1 MITFF
6 PIYIF
11 VSIFSPSGSP
21 AELAGLRTGDRVIEV
36 DGTNI
41 ERETHTQVVARIKA
55 GGGSTSLLVV
65 DRELDAYCRRNGIT
79 IKESM
84 AERGEQES
92 PRLNGDHLEVQ
103 GEVHIMNGDA
113 KDMMGDHD
121 VIEVNVE
128 AQEESAPDR
137 QTEIEEEHQYSEIQ
151 RREEEEEVV
160 EEQSAEVEDEE
171 RREVED
177 EVVQAEEVNV
187 EESIPVPP
195 MDRDEEPEVNIP
207 EPEPEPIL
215 EAATVPDV
223 ESAPPI
229 DDETDTP
236 AFIEEPERQP
246 TPEPVREPSPE
257 PVREPTP
264 EPVREPTPEPVREPT
279 PEPVREPTPEP
290 VREPTPEPVREPTPE
305 PEPKPSHQ
313 PTRVQGSTQ
322 DATLAA
328 VQSESMPP
336 ARPAAPP
343 TTRQASL
350 NIDSNKSGL
359 ELSTMEKARILAAG
373 RKKKKQASAK
383 NWEDKFAAF
392 NNL

>member
-1 MITFF
+1 MGPT
-6 PIYIF
+6 
-11 VSIFSPSGSP
+11 GSP
-21 AELAGLRTGDRVIEV
+21 AELAGLQTGDRVIEV

-84 AERGEQES
+84 AERGVQES

-103 GEVHIMNGDA
+103 GEVHIMNGNA

-137 QTEIEEEHQYSEIQ
+137 QEEIEEEHQYSEIQ

-160 EEQSAEVEDEE
+160 EEQSENEEIEDEE
-171 RREVED
+171 RREVEV

-187 EESIPVPP
+187 EESIPAPP
-195 MDRDEEPEVNIP
+195 IDRDEEPEVNIP

-223 ESAPPI
+223 ESAPPF

-236 AFIEEPERQP
+236 AFTEEEPERQP
-246 TPEPVREPSPE
+246 TPEPVREPTPEPVREPTPE

-313 PTRVQGSTQ
+313 PTRVQGSTE
-322 DATLAA
+322 DATLTT
-328 VQSESMPP
+328 VQTESMPP